1 MKKLR
6 LILTF
11 MIQRLFNSEASLE
24 IIKQTVSL
32 TGTGTD
38 QNFIIGCRYFL
49 KKHKLPVRTKTY
61 YLLPVC
67 LAVIFLFPCDILVTC
82 LCPTY
87 QAMMV

>member
-11 MIQRLFNSEASLE
+11 MIRRLFNSEASLE

-49 KKHKLPVRTKTY
+49 KKRKLPVRTKALLFVASIFLVIIFCFLVT
-61 YLLPVC
+61 LLPYVFV
-67 LAVIFLFPCDILVTC
+67 LPIER
-82 LCPTY
+82 
-87 QAMMV
+87 